1 MRKNIFLV
9 LVTLLILFLIYQ
21 QNDTWRHISP
31 DTIFTAI
38 ISTDGYISPGEKQDF
53 LVSLFKNIDGKRVFE
68 SKTNIG
74 IKLSMPLQDGTV
86 KETAIPL
93 TNNAPGKYLCTYNFP
108 ENLDD
113 SEVEVTLFPDN
124 RTDKPISKCKIPV
137 KRERAIVIKPPENQV
152 YVGGKVSFKL
162 ASVDI
167 KSGQSLFKIPI
178 RVKLIPPSGFTTIN
192 RVVITDFDGLA
203 TFQTKIHPA
212 SPEGI
217 YTFIFQSGNF
227 HQKIFVN
234 IKNQKNTLP
243 YADNI
248 DPIPLYKQTDN
259 SNENCGYIFN
269 LNCERN
275 SILIAYGCPESE
287 HRQIEIWQNGKIHY
301 YSNFPLEGGIVSI
314 PLNKPLLAGCPAL
327 FKVWQIKDN
336 QVSSHEKIR
345 YIPPNNPNK
354 LGNFLMEVNSEFQN
368 TEKDRLACSFS
379 RKGFIAASSKFSVEN
394 LTKTNL
400 FDLKE
405 ITPSNQIEIPLSY
418 YENLLNN
425 SDQNSSS
432 SFLLVDRKY
441 ELNEEKD
448 YHIILDTKLFLDE
461 YLNYLSKKEP
471 SLNSLLQESLCR
483 IDRFQLLDLQSQ
495 KTEIENIEA
504 LITPISEIYSYLN
517 KFQNQ
522 KKIYAPSILSCI
534 NRVKNITFIPAEF
547 SFDFSQNQYD
557 LSHIPMLDIKPVA
570 RGLQSIQGVFKPTGK
585 IFLRKN
591 NSTSIIE
598 LDKPKVTISSKDWG
612 SIENLRSIPLLIEF

>member
-9 LVTLLILFLIYQ
+9 IATIIILFLIYE

-38 ISTDGYISPGEKQDF
+38 ISTDGCISPGEKQDF
-53 LVSLFKNIDGKRVFE
+53 LVSLFKNVDGKRLFE
-68 SKTNIG
+68 SKTDIG
-74 IKLSMPLQDGTV
+74 IKLSMPLQDGTIR
-86 KETAIPL
+86 EAIIPL
-93 TNNAPGKYLCTYNFP
+93 SNNAPGKYLCSFTFP

-113 SEVEVTLFPDN
+113 SEIEVCLFPDN

-152 YVGGKVSFKL
+152 YIGSKVSFKL

-167 KSGQSLFKIPI
+167 KSGQPLFKIPI

-192 RVVITDFDGLA
+192 RVVTTDFDGLA

-212 SPEGI
+212 SPEGV

-227 HQKIFVN
+227 HQKVYVN
-234 IKNQKNTLP
+234 VKKANNNSSLTENL
-243 YADNI
+243 DS
-248 DPIPLYKQTDN
+248 IPFYTQTDN
-259 SNENCGYIFN
+259 SNENSGYIFN
-269 LNCERN
+269 LNCEKDG
-275 SILIAYGCPESE
+275 ILIAYGCPESE
-287 HRQIEIWQNGKIHY
+287 HRQIEIWQNGKLHY

-345 YIPPNNPNK
+345 YISPNNPNK
-354 LGNFLMEVNSEFQN
+354 LGNFLMDVNSEFQN

-379 RKGFIAASSKFSVEN
+379 RKGFIAASSKLSVEN

-405 ITPSNQIEIPLSY
+405 ITPSNQSEIPISY
-418 YENLLNN
+418 YENLLNKTDN
-425 SDQNSSS
+425 GSS

-441 ELNEEKD
+441 ELAGEKD

-461 YLNYLSKKEP
+461 YINYLSKREP

-483 IDRFQLLDLQSQ
+483 IDRYQLLDLQSQ

-522 KKIYAPSILSCI
+522 KKIFAPSILSCI
-534 NRVKNITFIPAEF
+534 NRVKNVTFIPAEF

-557 LSHIPMLDIKPVA
+557 LSYLPMLDIEPVA
-570 RGLQSIQGVFKPTGK
+570 RGLQSIQGVFKTTGK
-585 IFLRKN
+585 VFLRKSN
-591 NSTSIIE
+591 TTSVIDLNKPII
-598 LDKPKVTISSKDWG
+598 TISSKEWE
-612 SIENLRSIPLLIEF
+612 SIENLRSIP